1 MMELSKNQEN
11 KDRLIDVPPG
21 KYMLVDKNEFFRLR
35 ELKTGLLVENA
46 NAGTKYKVV
55 LVENKLI
62 LL

>member
-1 MMELSKNQEN
+1 MMELSKEHEN
-11 KDRLIDVPPG
+11 RDRLIEVPPG
-21 KYMLVDKNEFFRLR
+21 KYMLVDKNEFFRLK

-46 NAGTKYKVV
+46 DAGSTYKVV